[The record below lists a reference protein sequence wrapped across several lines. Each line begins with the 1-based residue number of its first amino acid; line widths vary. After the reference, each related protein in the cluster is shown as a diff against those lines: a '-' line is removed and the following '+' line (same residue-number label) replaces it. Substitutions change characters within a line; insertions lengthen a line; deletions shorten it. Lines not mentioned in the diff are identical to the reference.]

1 MNSFVKYKELL
12 KPSYIPKEINIPKK
26 FINKRFL
33 VNILKEMIR
42 IREVEYFLAE
52 KKRDGHIIGPV
63 HLGVGQEAIP
73 VTLSAFLDRS
83 DQVFGAH
90 RSHGH
95 LLALGGDEYKLFS
108 EVLGRESGF
117 SKGMGGSMHLIDKEN
132 GFYGSVPIVSGTVSL
147 ALGSALANK
156 IQKNNQLS
164 IAYLG
169 DGAVEE
175 GVVHECLN
183 FASVHEVPIVFV
195 VENNLFSSHM
205 HINERQPNQF
215 TARFAEANHIFYK
228 VSDGNNVIDLLKS
241 SKNLIEYTRKN
252 QKPAFLE
259 AITFRWLGHVDWRE
273 DVDVGVNRSK
283 KDIALWKR
291 RDPIKLFKNALIKK
305 KIVSE
310 KTILNFYENLN
321 KNLNQKWEKAL
332 QDKQPNTK
340 DILSNIYHE

>member
-175 GVVHECLN
+175 GIFHEALN
-183 FASVHEVPIVFV
+183 MASIFEIPILFV
-195 VENNLFSSHM
+195 CENNYYSIFTHIKDRQPSDDMTRFAKAHHIKSLRASGYDLNIVDKKARYAINEIKKNKRPFFIQFDNYRFLEHCGPNDDDHKNYRPISEQKLWKTKDPVKLFSKS
-205 HINERQPNQF
+205 
-215 TARFAEANHIFYK
+215 
-228 VSDGNNVIDLLKS
+228 LL
-241 SKNLIEYTRKN
+241 R
-252 QKPAFLE
+252 
-259 AITFRWLGHVDWRE
+259 
-273 DVDVGVNRSK
+273 
-283 KDIALWKR
+283 
-291 RDPIKLFKNALIKK
+291 K
-305 KIVSE
+305 KIINSKE
-310 KTILNFYENLN
+310 LLNLDKKIQSKIDKMFHKSILAPLPKASNA
-321 KNLNQKWEKAL
+321 KNHTYA
-332 QDKQPNTK
+332 
-340 DILSNIYHE
+340 